1 MIIKKDSGSR
11 DRYASKMLVVPTKQI
26 LNEYN
31 WFNRIAIDGF
41 DNELVFRFDLLD
53 SGSFTLKQSDF
64 EACLER
70 MCSPEFI
77 DYCETV
83 NDCYHALIEFN
94 DQEETVQSFVSGD
107 SNYWDDERSSFAI
120 VPDLIIACEEFNTLN
135 ESRWEM
141 KNNIIDDWSHNTW
154 VETCRVYESMFGIS
168 RADI

>member
-11 DRYASKMLVVPTKQI
+11 ERYIDKMLIVPTKQV
-26 LNEYN
+26 LNEYR

-53 SGSFTLKQSDF
+53 SGSFSLKQSDF

-70 MCSPEFI
+70 MSSLEFI
-77 DYCETV
+77 DYCEMV
-83 NDCYHALIEFN
+83 NNCYNALIEFN

-120 VPDLIIACEEFNTLN
+120 VHDLILACEEYNTLN

-141 KNNIIDDWSHNTW
+141 KNSIIDDWSYNTW